1 MRCVSTSEKPDTSD
15 HGEQEVCGRSCS
27 QTGIDEANQ
36 ATTATSEVVS
46 KDKQVKTTEE
56 ETDEEVEKK
65 GEEKITN
72 EKEKERTKLESELED
87 WSKSLDEVLQAAG
100 D

>member
-1 MRCVSTSEKPDTSD
+1 MRCVSTSEKPDTSE
-15 HGEQEVCGRSCS
+15 HGEQEVSGRSCS
-27 QTGIDEANQ
+27 QTGIDEANHG
-36 ATTATSEVVS
+36 TTATSEV
-46 KDKQVKTTEE
+46 DRQVIK
-56 ETDEEVEKK
+56 TDEEVEKK

-72 EKEKERTKLESELED
+72 EKEKGHTKVELELED